1 MSFSFLNPTY
11 FVHKID
17 YIYYKEERSEIKKI
31 IKEPMRLEIEDQK

>member
-17 YIYYKEERSEIKKI
+17 YIYYKEETGGKKSI
-31 IKEPMRLEIEDQK
+31 QGPMRMAI